1 MRGNDDEEVIR
12 NMDTLPELKERE
24 LPKAPSLKKALGV
37 GLVVMGM
44 AIGTGEL
51 IMWPHIITKYGLG
64 LLWAALVG
72 IGMQY
77 FINQEVA
84 RHSLATGESFFT
96 STSRIFKW
104 FAPFWL
110 LSALMLYIWPGWAS
124 AMGTTLTELFG
135 FGNYIIWAWASLA
148 MVLVLTFAGKIAYVM
163 LEHSLKIIVP
173 IFIALLLGV
182 SFLNLDFETI
192 RLGLQGLV
200 NFGWIPEGIDLNV
213 LLGAIVFAGAGGMLN
228 LCISL
233 WYRDKQAG
241 MGKYVGRITNPIT
254 GKAEAASATG
264 YKFKINKHNLE
275 NWKEWMKFVR
285 VDQGI
290 IFFGVGLF
298 TLVLLSLNAFA
309 VLNPLGLVPEGLEV
323 AVVQAH
329 IFGEHFGDIGF
340 KTFLV
345 MAFLMIFAVMW
356 TVFDAVTRIVSDIL
370 YVNSHV
376 GSFKKY
382 LKWLRKLSQSHLYYI
397 IISIFVAVGAILIP
411 MQQPLTFLVISSVF
425 GGLTMAI
432 YTPILIYINNFRL
445 PKELR
450 PGIFTN
456 SAMVFTFLFYSVF
469 TVLIAIQYFS

>member
-1 MRGNDDEEVIR
+1 
-12 NMDTLPELKERE
+12 MDFIPALKDKE

-51 IMWPHIITKYGLG
+51 IMWPHLITKYGLG

-110 LSALMLYIWPGWAS
+110 LSALLLYIWPGWAS

-135 FGNYIIWAWASLA
+135 FGNYMIWAWISLGL
-148 MVLVLTFAGKIAYVM
+148 VLVLTFTGRIAYVM
-163 LEHSLKIIVP
+163 LERSLKIIVP
-173 IFIALLLGV
+173 LFIILLLGV
-182 SFLNLDFETI
+182 SFLNLDFEVI
-192 RLGLQGLV
+192 KMGLLGLV

-213 LLGAIVFAGAGGMLN
+213 FLGAIVFAGAGGMLN
-228 LCISL
+228 LCVSL

-241 MGKYVGRITNPIT
+241 MGKYIGRITNPIT
-254 GKAEAASATG
+254 GKAEAVSATG
-264 YKFKINKHNLE
+264 YKFKINKQNLQ

-290 IFFGVGLF
+290 IFFGLGLF

-329 IFGEHFGDIGF
+329 IFGDYFGAVGF
-340 KTFLV
+340 KIFLV

-356 TVFDAVTRIVSDIL
+356 TVFDAATRIISDIV
-370 YVNSHV
+370 YVNSRV
-376 GSFKKY
+376 GGFKEY
-382 LKWLRKLSQSHLYYI
+382 LKFLTKLSQSHLYYI
-397 IISIFVAVGAILIP
+397 IITLFVGAGAILIP

-450 PGIFTN
+450 PGIITN
-456 SAMVFTFLFYSVF
+456 VAMFFTFIFYSVF
-469 TVLIAIQYFS
+469 TVLIALSYFK